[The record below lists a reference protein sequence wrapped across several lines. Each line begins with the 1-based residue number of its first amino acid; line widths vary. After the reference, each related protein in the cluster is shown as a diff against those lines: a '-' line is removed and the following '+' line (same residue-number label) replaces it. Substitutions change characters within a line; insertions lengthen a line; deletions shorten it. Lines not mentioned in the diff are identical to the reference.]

1 MKTPFDAELAAAE
14 TLEKFLNHPE
24 QSPEAIRH
32 EFEGLL
38 KDHKKLLKQSKRLLK
53 ISDRNE
59 TNMRSSGKIIEEQRV
74 QLAHVNDQ
82 LDQTVKERTES
93 LAKAQDQL
101 EKLVK
106 FGLSMTAE
114 RNHDRLMELILLGA
128 KDLTNADGGTLYIRT
143 PDDKLE
149 FKIVQTDSLNFA
161 MGGTSGQD
169 ITFPPVPMFDA
180 KTQEPNHKNIV
191 THVALTG
198 ETVMIEDA
206 YQEDGFDFS
215 GTKTFDASTGYRS
228 TSFLTIPLKTR
239 QGDVIGVVQLI
250 NARAQDGSTIPF
262 SAEIKNFIEALASQ
276 SAVALDNHQLAI
288 AQAELFDSIVKL
300 TATAIDAKSEYTGG
314 HCERVPMIGSLLAEA
329 ACASEEGIFA
339 GFDFDEDEWREF
351 EIAGWLHDC
360 GKVTTPEYVVD
371 KATKLETIYNRIHEI
386 RMRFEVLLR
395 DAEIESLKKQ
405 LAHPEN
411 AETLKSELVD
421 LQSSIQND
429 FEFVATCNVGGEFMS
444 DDKIKRLKQIA
455 EHNWTRHF
463 DDRLGLSHME
473 LIALERVPAAPTP
486 SSEQVLMN
494 KPEHITPRSG
504 RDLNPFGENKH
515 AFKMDV
521 PENMNNKGELY
532 NLCFRKGT
540 LNDEERFKINDHM
553 VQTINMLGELPFPK
567 HLSRVPEYAGG
578 HHETMDGKGYPKKL
592 SRNDMSLPARIL
604 AIADIFEALTAA
616 DRPYKQPKT
625 LSEAI
630 RIMSFMRND
639 NHIDPDLFDLF
650 LTSGVP
656 QEYGDRF
663 LKPEQ
668 IDDLDI
674 NDFLKSPMS

>member
-1 MKTPFDAELAAAE
+1 MKSPFEVELAAAE
-14 TLEKFLNHPE
+14 ALEEFLSQPE
-24 QSPEAIRH
+24 QPPKAIRH

-38 KDHKKLLKQSKRLLK
+38 KNHKKLLKQSKRLLK

-59 TNMRSSGKIIEEQRV
+59 ASLRDSGKIIEQQRI
-74 QLAHVNDQ
+74 QLSQANDQ
-82 LDQTVKERTES
+82 LEQTVKERTAS

-114 RNHDRLMELILLGA
+114 RNHDRLMELILIGA

-143 PDDKLE
+143 PDDTLE
-149 FKIVQTDSLNFA
+149 FKIVQTDSLNIS

-180 KTQEPNHKNIV
+180 KTQAPNHNNIV

-198 ETVMIEDA
+198 ETVMVSDA

-215 GTKTFDASTGYRS
+215 GTKAFDGSTGYRS

-250 NARAQDGSTIPF
+250 NARDENGSTIPF
-262 SAEIKNFIEALASQ
+262 SADLKSFIEALASQ
-276 SAVALDNHQLAI
+276 SAVALDNHQLSI
-288 AQAELFDSIVKL
+288 AQAELFDAIVKL

-314 HCERVPMIGSLLAEA
+314 HCERVPLIGNLLAEA
-329 ACASEEGIFA
+329 ACASDEGIFA
-339 GFDFDEDEWREF
+339 DFDFNEDEWREF

-395 DAEIESLKKQ
+395 DAEIDSLKKQ

-411 AETLKSELVD
+411 AETLKSELAA
-421 LQSSIQND
+421 LQSNIKDD

-444 DDKIKRLKQIA
+444 DDKIDRLEQVA
-455 EHNWTRHF
+455 RHSWTRHF
-463 DDRLGLSHME
+463 DDRMGLSHME
-473 LIALERVPAAPTP
+473 LIALEKVPVTP
-486 SSEQVLMN
+486 IPSAEQVLMN
-494 KPEHITPRSG
+494 KPEHITARSG

-515 AFKMDV
+515 DFKMDV

-567 HLSRVPEYAGG
+567 HLARVPEYAGG

-592 SRNDMSLPARIL
+592 SRNEMSLPARIL

-639 NHIDPDLFDLF
+639 NHIDPDLFNLF

-668 IDDLDI
+668 IDELDI
-674 NDFLKSPMS
+674 QAFLNPVT

>member
-1 MKTPFDAELAAAE
+1 MRAPFDSEIAEVEA
-14 TLEKFLNHPE
+14 LEKFLEPGE
-24 QSPEAIRH
+24 YEPQSLRLK
-32 EFEGLL
+32 FEGLL
-38 KDHKKLLKQSKRLLK
+38 KGHKKLLKQSKRLLK

-59 TNMRSSGKIIEEQRV
+59 ANLRDSGKIIEDQRT
-74 QLAHVNDQ
+74 QLAQINTQ
-82 LDQTVKERTES
+82 LENTVKERTKS

-114 RNHDRLMELILLGA
+114 HNNDRLMELILFGA

-143 PDDKLE
+143 PDDTLE
-149 FKIVQTDSLNFA
+149 FQIVQTDSLKIA
-161 MGGTSGQD
+161 MGGTSGCE
-169 ITFPPVPMFDA
+169 ISFPAIPMYDA
-180 KTQEPNHKNIV
+180 KTKAPNHNNIV

-198 ETVMIEDA
+198 ETVMVTDA
-206 YQEDGFDFS
+206 YEEDGFDFS
-215 GTKTFDASTGYRS
+215 GTKAFDASTGYRS

-250 NARAQDGSTIPF
+250 NAQDSEKAVIPF
-262 SAEIKNFIEALASQ
+262 DENLKSFIEALASQ
-276 SAVALDNHQLAI
+276 SAVALDNHQLAQ
-288 AQAELFDSIVKL
+288 AQKELFDAIVKL

-314 HCERVPMIGSLLAEA
+314 HCERVPLIASLLAEA
-329 ACASEEGIFA
+329 ACASDEGIFA
-339 GFDFDEDEWREF
+339 DFDFNEDEWREF

-360 GKVTTPEYVVD
+360 GKVTTPEHVVD

-395 DAEIESLKKQ
+395 DVEIAYLKDLAEYPDNSE
-405 LAHPEN
+405 A
-411 AETLKSELVD
+411 LKSKFENLKSD
-421 LQSSIQND
+421 IQED
-429 FEFVATCNVGGEFMS
+429 FQFVATCNVGGEFMS
-444 DDKIKRLKQIA
+444 DDKIERLEQIST
-455 EHNWTRHF
+455 HTWVRHL
-463 DDRLGLSHME
+463 DDRSGLSHME
-473 LIALERVPAAPTP
+473 LLALGDLTPTPTP
-486 SSEQVLMN
+486 SIETVLMN
-494 KPEHITPRSG
+494 KAEHITPRTG

-515 AFKMDV
+515 AFKMEI
-521 PENMNNKGELY
+521 PKNLNNKGELY

-567 HLSRVPEYAGG
+567 HLARVPEYAGG

-592 SRNDMSLPARIL
+592 SREDMSLPARIL

-616 DRPYKQPKT
+616 DRPYKHPKT

-668 IDDLDI
+668 MDALDI
-674 NDFLKSPMS
+674 QAFLKS

>member
-1 MKTPFDAELAAAE
+1 MKSPFEAELAAVENLE
-14 TLEKFLNHPE
+14 TFLVSPE
-24 QSPEAIRH
+24 QTPQSIRH
-32 EFEGLL
+32 ELEGLL
-38 KDHKKLLKQSKRLLK
+38 KDHKKLIKQSKRLLK

-59 TNMRSSGKIIEEQRV
+59 ASLRDSGKIIEDQRL
-74 QLAHVNDQ
+74 QLSQANDQ
-82 LDQTVKERTES
+82 LEQTVQDRTAS

-114 RNHDRLMELILLGA
+114 RNHDRLMELILFGA

-143 PDDKLE
+143 PDDTLE
-149 FKIVQTDSLNFA
+149 FKIVQTESLNIA

-169 ITFPPVPMFDA
+169 ITFPAVPMFDK
-180 KTQEPNHKNIV
+180 KTQEPNHHNIV

-198 ETVMIEDA
+198 KTVMIADA

-215 GTKTFDASTGYRS
+215 GTKAFDVSTGYRS
-228 TSFLTIPLKTR
+228 TSFLTIPLKTS

-250 NARAQDGSTIPF
+250 NARDVKGQVIAFDDDLKS
-262 SAEIKNFIEALASQ
+262 FIEALASQ
-276 SAVALDNHQLAI
+276 SAVALDNHQLTI
-288 AQAELFDSIVKL
+288 AQKELFDAIVKL

-314 HCERVPMIGSLLAEA
+314 HCERVPLIGNLLAEA
-329 ACASEEGIFA
+329 ACASDEGIFA
-339 GFDFDEDEWREF
+339 DFDFNEDEWREF

-395 DAEIESLKKQ
+395 DVEIDSLKQQ

-411 AETLKSELVD
+411 AESLKAELAAK
-421 LQSSIQND
+421 QSSIQDD
-429 FEFVATCNVGGEFMS
+429 FEFIATCNVGGEFMS
-444 DDKIKRLKQIA
+444 DDKIERLEQIA
-455 EHNWTRHF
+455 ERNWTRHF

-473 LIALERVPAAPTP
+473 LIALENVPQTPTP

-494 KPEHITPRSG
+494 KAEHITARSG

-515 AFKMDV
+515 GFKMDI
-521 PENMNNKGELY
+521 PKNMNNKGELY

-567 HLSRVPEYAGG
+567 YLARVPEYAGG

-592 SRNDMSLPARIL
+592 SRDEMSLPARIL

-663 LKPEQ
+663 LKPDQ
-668 IDDLDI
+668 IDDLNI
-674 NDFLKSPMS
+674 NDFLNSKT